1 MIENKKGEE
10 QELLVENIL
19 QDKEFEKDIEQLQ
32 ESLKDLQT
40 YKSKLLIENLNTK
53 EDFKLQGI

>member
-40 YKSKLLIENLNTK
+40 QKSKLQIENLKTK
-53 EDFKLQGI
+53 EDFKL

>member
-19 QDKEFEKDIEQLQ
+19 QDKEYEKDIEQLQ

-40 YKSKLLIENLNTK
+40 QKSKL
-53 EDFKLQGI
+53 